1 MLTVEAFTFNPFSE
15 NSYVIINN
23 KKQCW
28 FVDPGM
34 CDAEENKAMNS
45 FIIDNQ
51 LSPQGVINT
60 HAHID
65 HILGVQMLM
74 DKYKIPF
81 GMHETELPVLNMAKA
96 SAAMFGVNI
105 TAVPVPTYF
114 IKEGQPLKLGDDTLQ
129 VFYTPGH
136 SPGSISFYYAEG
148 NWVLAGDVLFQGSIG
163 RTDLP
168 GGDFNTLIKSIRTHL
183 LTLPDNTIV
192 LSGHG
197 DATTIGD
204 EKRYNPFLK

>member
-1 MLTVEAFTFNPFSE
+1 MLSAQAFTFNFFSE
-15 NSYVIINN
+15 NTYVIIND

-34 CDAEENKAMNS
+34 CDAEENRAMNA
-45 FIIDNQ
+45 FIQDKQ
-51 LSPQGVINT
+51 LSPQGIINT

-65 HILGVQMLM
+65 HILGVQELK

-105 TAVPVPTYF
+105 TTVPAPTYF

-136 SPGSISFYYAEG
+136 SPGSISFYYPEG

-168 GGDFNTLIKSIRTHL
+168 GGNFDTLISSIRTHL
-183 LTLPDNTIV
+183 FTLPDHTTV

-197 DATTIGD
+197 EATTIGE
-204 EKRYNPFLK
+204 EKRYNPFLR